1 VRINKVT
8 LRVIALSAVL
18 VLLALPLSN
27 LVVKSSDPFKPSKV
41 KIDASSISGYYIQNF
56 NWNDCYGGFLCATFK
71 VPIDYDNLELGEFDI
86 AVMKHQAPNAIGN
99 LVVNPGGPG
108 GSGVDYAYSYESA
121 FTSAIQES
129 FNIVGFDPRG
139 VGRSTPIECLSDA
152 ETDEAYAASAYP
164 ENEAEIAQMRQES
177 KAFAESCSKENK
189 YLKFYSTANAARDMD
204 ILRAL
209 LGDAKLNFLGKSYGT
224 YLGTLYAKLF
234 PEKVGK
240 FVLDGAVDPTINSL
254 EQTLQQAVGFDS
266 AFVAFANDCVKD
278 ANCVLT
284 GDVIAQ
290 IQGKLAELHK
300 EPVKVGNRKLT
311 ESLAM
316 YGIAMALYDQEYG
329 WPSLRSA
336 LKDLFNGEGKPLLDL
351 ADAYT
356 GRDSNGNYQ
365 SNDAEALT
373 VISCA
378 DFPPSEIKIDDVV
391 AAAPLFGKYVAYADI
406 NCEYLPKPK
415 YELISKP
422 INLVSEV
429 LVIGTTNDPATPYRW
444 AIKLA
449 EVLVNSKL
457 ISVSAD
463 GHTGY
468 NRGSDCVD
476 QAVEKYLISGVIP
489 AQNLACSA

>member
-1 VRINKVT
+1 
-8 LRVIALSAVL
+8 
-18 VLLALPLSN
+18 
-27 LVVKSSDPFKPSKV
+27 
-41 KIDASSISGYYIQNF
+41 
-56 NWNDCYGGFLCATFK
+56 
-71 VPIDYDNLELGEFDI
+71 
-86 AVMKHQAPNAIGN
+86 
-99 LVVNPGGPG
+99 
-108 GSGVDYAYSYESA
+108 
-121 FTSAIQES
+121 
-129 FNIVGFDPRG
+129 
-139 VGRSTPIECLSDA
+139 
-152 ETDEAYAASAYP
+152 
-164 ENEAEIAQMRQES
+164 
-177 KAFAESCSKENK
+177 
-189 YLKFYSTANAARDMD
+189 MD

>member
-1 VRINKVT
+1 
-8 LRVIALSAVL
+8 
-18 VLLALPLSN
+18 
-27 LVVKSSDPFKPSKV
+27 
-41 KIDASSISGYYIQNF
+41 
-56 NWNDCYGGFLCATFK
+56 
-71 VPIDYDNLELGEFDI
+71 
-86 AVMKHQAPNAIGN
+86 MKHQAPNAIGN

>member
-1 VRINKVT
+1 
-8 LRVIALSAVL
+8 
-18 VLLALPLSN
+18 
-27 LVVKSSDPFKPSKV
+27 
-41 KIDASSISGYYIQNF
+41 
-56 NWNDCYGGFLCATFK
+56 
-71 VPIDYDNLELGEFDI
+71 
-86 AVMKHQAPNAIGN
+86 
-99 LVVNPGGPG
+99 
-108 GSGVDYAYSYESA
+108 
-121 FTSAIQES
+121 
-129 FNIVGFDPRG
+129 
-139 VGRSTPIECLSDA
+139 
-152 ETDEAYAASAYP
+152 
-164 ENEAEIAQMRQES
+164 
-177 KAFAESCSKENK
+177 
-189 YLKFYSTANAARDMD
+189 MD

-234 PEKVGK
+234 PDKVGK
-240 FVLDGAVDPTINSL
+240 FVLDGAVDPTISSI

-266 AFVAFANDCVKD
+266 AFVAFANDCIKD
-278 ANCVLT
+278 SNCVLT

-290 IQGKLAELHK
+290 IQEKLAELHK
-300 EPVKVGNRKLT
+300 EPLKVGNRKLT

-336 LKDLFNGEGKPLLDL
+336 LKDLFNGEGKPLLDM

-378 DFPPSEIKIDDVV
+378 DFPPSEIKVDDVV
-391 AAAPLFGKYVAYADI
+391 SAAPLFGKYVAYADI

-415 YELISKP
+415 YELISEP
-422 INLVSEV
+422 ITLDSQV

-444 AIKLA
+444 AVKLA

-457 ISVSAD
+457 ISVSGD

-468 NRGSDCVD
+468 NRESDCVD